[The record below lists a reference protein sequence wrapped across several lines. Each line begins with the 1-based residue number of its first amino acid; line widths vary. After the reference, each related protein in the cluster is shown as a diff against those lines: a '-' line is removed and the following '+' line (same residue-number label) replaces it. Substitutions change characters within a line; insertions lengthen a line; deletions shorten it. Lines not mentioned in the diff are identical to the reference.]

1 MAWTLEGNLKGPPG
15 TDGTAGSSGENA
27 FTVVVEPFTCPP
39 IGETVE
45 VAVESVAFMVLG
57 QTLWVESA
65 GGGTSIAGEMQ
76 VVAINGNP
84 PGPYREIATPVLPP
98 PKPRTPPPP
107 KPKLLSLNA
116 IDASVVPPA
125 GRTVT
130 VNFEDLTGVA
140 IGKCLA
146 VSTVEAEGRLR
157 VIAKL
162 EVTAVSGNSVTLF
175 NPG

>member
-1 MAWTLEGNLKGPPG
+1 MWTLEGNLKGPPG

-27 FTVVVEPFTCPP
+27 FTFVVEPFTCPP

-76 VVAINGNP
+76 IVAINGNP

-107 KPKLLSLNA
+107 PKLLSLNA
-116 IDASVVPPA
+116 TVDASDVPPV
-125 GRTVT
+125 GQTVT
-130 VNFEDLTGVA
+130 LDFADLTGVA
-140 IGKCLA
+140 IGKCLV

-162 EVTAVSGNSVTLF
+162 EVTAVEGNSVTLL